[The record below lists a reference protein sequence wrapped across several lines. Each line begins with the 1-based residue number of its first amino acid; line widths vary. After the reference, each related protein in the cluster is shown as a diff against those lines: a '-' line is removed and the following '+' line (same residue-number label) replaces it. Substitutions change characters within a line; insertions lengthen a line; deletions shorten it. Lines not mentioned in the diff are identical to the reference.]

1 MPGGRLTHEDR
12 RDIASWLTG
21 GLGYAEI
28 ARRLGRPTSTVSR
41 EVTRNGGTGG
51 YRADGAQRAT
61 GRRARRGKPA
71 AGVPAPAHG
80 AAFVEEF
87 AALMVRTGLPKMAAR
102 VFASLVTT
110 DAGTLTSAELVGL
123 LRVSPA
129 SVSKAI
135 GYLEGLELVSRDRD
149 PSRRRERYRI
159 DDDVWLRTW
168 LTSAR
173 TNATLADLAKRG
185 TAVFDP
191 ATPAGARL
199 ERMRGFFEQL
209 SADMAGGPA
218 TDDPLTVFAALV
230 HARAPL
236 TAESLAAGLGWPR
249 SRTEEALAE
258 ALRLCDSTDPIVLRR
273 VEPDAY
279 AVAAHPTRL
288 TAAQR
293 EALGS

>member
-41 EVTRNGGTGG
+41 EVTRNGGPGG
-51 YRADGAQRAT
+51 YRADHAQRAT
-61 GRRARRGKPA
+61 GRRARRGRPTA
-71 AGVPAPAHG
+71 AVAAPAH
-80 AAFVEEF
+80 AFVEEF
-87 AALMVRTGLPKMAAR
+87 AAQMVRTGLPKMAAR

-110 DAGTLTSAELVGL
+110 DAGALTSAELVAL

-129 SVSKAI
+129 SVSKAV
-135 GYLEGLELVSRDRD
+135 GYLEGLELLSRDRD
-149 PSRRRERYRI
+149 GDPGRRRERYRI

-173 TNATLADLAKRG
+173 TNATLAELAQRG
-185 TAVFDP
+185 TTVFAP
-191 ATPAGARL
+191 ATPTGARL
-199 ERMRGFFEQL
+199 ERMRKFFEQL

-218 TDDPLTVFAALV
+218 TDDALTVFAALV
-230 HARAPL
+230 HARVPL
-236 TAESLAAGLGWPR
+236 TAESLAAGLSWPL
-249 SRTEEALAE
+249 SRTEDALAE
-258 ALRLCDSTDPIVLRR
+258 ALRHCDSTDPIVLRH

-279 AVAAHPTRL
+279 VVAAHPARL
-288 TAAQR
+288 TAVQQK
-293 EALGS
+293 ALGW